1 MVNLHLRLMASLR
14 KGDSHYLWSGLP
26 FGVSCLLY
34 LFPIPWHSEL
44 EAQLSLVPG
53 VPQTCLQVDIQRVVP
68 TLPLDSFLTIQ
79 DVGIVREYV
88 ADGLGSS

>member
-1 MVNLHLRLMASLR
+1 MASLR

-26 FGVSCLLY
+26 FGLSCLLY
-34 LFPIPWHSEL
+34 LFPIPWLSEL

-68 TLPLDSFLTIQ
+68 LDSFLTIQ